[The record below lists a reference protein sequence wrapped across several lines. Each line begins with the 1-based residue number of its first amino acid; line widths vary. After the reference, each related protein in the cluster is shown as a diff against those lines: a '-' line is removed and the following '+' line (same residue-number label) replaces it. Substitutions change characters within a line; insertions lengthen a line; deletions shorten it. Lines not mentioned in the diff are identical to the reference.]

1 MNRGRRRGPVLNERR
16 KARVEGFTLIEIIL
30 AVALCA
36 LIMTLIY
43 GVLLSTIQASERVDE
58 LTHGSEIGPAILA
71 QIRED
76 AGAAFLPGTDMD
88 YFVGQE
94 RSGRDRVDFVSSAA
108 VYAAETPGAEPAIHS
123 VNEIGY
129 QVKDGPSPEDGLVL
143 YRRVDPFVDAQPL
156 QGGRLTAIA
165 EKVTSFKVTYWTGA
179 EWANTWASSK
189 QEDSLPNSIRVEL
202 KMRVPDRKS
211 EDGFAD
217 RTFTTIIPLAK

>member
-1 MNRGRRRGPVLNERR
+1 MRRTSTS
-16 KARVEGFTLIEIIL
+16 GFTLIEILL

-36 LIMTLIY
+36 LVMTLVY
-43 GVLLSTIQASERVDE
+43 GVLMATIQASERVDE

-76 AGAAFLPGTDMD
+76 IGAAFLPGTDQD

-108 VYAAETPGAEPAIHS
+108 VYASETPGAEPTIHS

-129 QVKDGPSPEDGLVL
+129 QVKEGPSGEDGLVL

-165 EKVTSFKVTYWTGA
+165 EKVTSFKVTYSAGA
-179 EWANTWASSK
+179 EWLTSWVSSK
-189 QEDSLPNSIRVEL
+189 HENTLPSSIKIEL
-202 KMRVPDRKS
+202 KLRVPDRTA
-211 EDGFAD
+211 EGGFQE
-217 RTFTTIIPLAK
+217 RTFATIIPLAK